1 MAGEINVSRYGN
13 NEIIHGDDINYGE
26 TRAYENLTSILK
38 NLAISV
44 KDVIIQGGIAKER
57 GTPDMNVDIEP
68 ILAFCVST
76 GKFVYYGTDFGPVAV
91 TNGDGSQDRY
101 DTLEVRLK
109 ETTFDEVQR
118 AYKDPNTGDITY
130 QNWKTKIHYELEA
143 QVIAGTPGA
152 GVAPNHTAGW
162 IKIAEIFVETAE
174 STSILN
180 ADIENAD
187 AGYDTEANS
196 TWTAETDVTFRTGA
210 LTEVKEI
217 FRVEHKESGTHEDDV
232 IRDAH
237 VDWGAGAGE
246 VDGDLMPL
254 GTTIVHA
261 PTGGADANLTTV
273 STVRQAVQKILD
285 LLIDLSGVQNDAVDS
300 RHIAAGAIDSE
311 HIANDQVDSEHYV
324 ADSIDDEHIN
334 WGIGANQISAADIPL
349 ADAGSRIAAAEVE
362 AALQEIVGAGRTT
375 ETIKQ
380 NQDDIDAVETDLYNK
395 HESDG
400 DHKDNVIDDTH
411 IDWGGGANQV
421 NLDDMPDGSTYQ
433 RVHGDYVDGNGKI
446 DSVKEVNGVRLI
458 PEVISIGDWNM
469 NSTSAVNVAHG
480 LGASY
485 KKIRIIDVIIRAD
498 LDNFNYSL
506 NRTDQSGNTHGGISS
521 INSTNVQLCR
531 TSDQFFDNENFD
543 STSFN
548 RGWITLWC
556 EA

>member
-38 NLAISV
+38 NLAFSV
-44 KDVIIQGGIAKER
+44 KDVVIQGGIVKER
-57 GTPDMNVDIEP
+57 GTPSMNVDIEP

-143 QVIAGTPGA
+143 QVIVGTPGA

-180 ADIENAD
+180 ADIENVD

-196 TWTAETDVTFRTGA
+196 TWTAETDATFRTGA

-217 FRVEHKESGTHEDDV
+217 FRVGHKESGTHEDDV
-232 IRDAH
+232 IGGAH

-261 PTGGADANLTTV
+261 PTGGTDANLTTV

-285 LLIDLSGVQNDAVDS
+285 LLIDLSGVENDALDS
-300 RHIAAGAIDSE
+300 RHIAADA
-311 HIANDQVDSEHYV
+311 
-324 ADSIDDEHIN
+324 IDDEHIN
-334 WGIGANQISAADIPL
+334 WGTGGGQVSAVDLPI
-349 ADAGSRIAAAEVE
+349 ADADGYYTATEVE
-362 AALQEIVGAGRTT
+362 AALKEIFEHVRDTKFLPIGAMMLYDGSGWTDNFTMPDWYACIVENAGQGCPNMVDRFAMGKVIAGSGSLGGSNVLIDHTHSAGNQSVSHKHDIGSHGHDVQQWTKKVGTYTMYDGSASGDKDYNTPVANYYVGG
-375 ETIKQ
+375 K
-380 NQDDIDAVETDLYNK
+380 AV
-395 HESDG
+395 
-400 DHKDNVIDDTH
+400 VIDLGET
-411 IDWGGGANQV
+411 GNQKTSH
-421 NLDDMPDGSTYQ
+421 NHPIGSGSAPGST
-433 RVHGDYVDGNGKI
+433 
-446 DSVKEVNGVRLI
+446 
-458 PEVISIGDWNM
+458 
-469 NSTSAVNVAHG
+469 NSRPQYYSMV
-480 LGASY
+480 Y
-485 KKIRIIDVIIRAD
+485 IRKCA
-498 LDNFNYSL
+498 
-506 NRTDQSGNTHGGISS
+506 
-521 INSTNVQLCR
+521 
-531 TSDQFFDNENFD
+531 
-543 STSFN
+543 
-548 RGWITLWC
+548 
-556 EA
+556 